1 MARQELQ
8 ASSTRLDDP
17 RDIIA
22 PRRELFRAESLK
34 EQQTLWLGRH
44 ALALGLPA
52 TVSSIASTVMVV
64 AAAGL
69 ITYGSYA
76 RRVELHGLML
86 PTSGLVQITSPAA
99 GWVQSLNVQDGEFVS
114 SGTRLYSVNTDIAT
128 QGGNTQQKILES
140 LAAERSILLL
150 QTNRKMEIRDRQD
163 GDLRRKIEN
172 LASQITQ
179 MGVQISVK
187 EEFVRQTTKDFA
199 DFTGFVARGIGNLN
213 EKLIRQQNWMH
224 SKDELEELK
233 SRALR
238 LQGDLLDTQA
248 QLSTLHLEKDNEID
262 GMRAKLS
269 DLDKQVASSEARHS
283 IEIVAPA
290 SGKVTA
296 ISSRPGQIVAAGA
309 RLLTI
314 VPSQER
320 MQAELLAPSTSIGFL
335 LPGQRVLLRYSAF
348 PYQKFGEYWGTVTEI
363 SHAALQADEL
373 KTLVPNMPP
382 ADQSKTFYRVIVAPD
397 RSDVIAYGHSEP
409 LHASMQVDARVLLD
423 RRPIYQ
429 WILEPLYGL
438 HGT

>member
-1 MARQELQ
+1 M
-8 ASSTRLDDP
+8 
-17 RDIIA
+17 I
-22 PRRELFRAESLK
+22 
-34 EQQTLWLGRH
+34 
-44 ALALGLPA
+44 
-52 TVSSIASTVMVV
+52 MVV
-64 AAAGL
+64 AAAVL
-69 ITYGSYA
+69 IAYGSYA

-99 GWVQSLNVQDGEFVS
+99 GWVQSLHVQDGEVVP
-114 SGTRLYSVNTDIAT
+114 SGTRLYSINTDIAT

-150 QTNRKMEIRDRQD
+150 QIDRKREIVDRQD
-163 GDLRRKIEN
+163 RELRRKVEN

-179 MGVQISVK
+179 IGIQISVK
-187 EEFVRQTTKDFA
+187 EDFVKQATKDFA
-199 DFTGFVARGIGNLN
+199 DFTEFVARGISNLN
-213 EKLIRQQNWMH
+213 EKMMRQQNWMR

-238 LQGDLLDTQA
+238 LQGDMLETQA
-248 QLSTLHLEKDNEID
+248 QLSTLHLEKESEID

-269 DLDKQVASSEARHS
+269 NLDKQVATSEARHS

-335 LPGQRVLLRYSAF
+335 RPGQRVLLRYSAF
-348 PYQKFGEYWGTVTEI
+348 PYQKFGQYWGTIIEI
-363 SHAALQADEL
+363 SHAALQANEL

-397 RSDVIAYGHSEP
+397 RSDVVAYGRSEP

-423 RRPIYQ
+423 RRPFYQ

-438 HGT
+438 HGM